1 MAKRVEKVLS
11 CQEHLDIK
19 DPQVELHLLRSCL
32 GLCKIN
38 HILRTV
44 LYHLIESTRKCTSLI
59 LVCAIAW
66 NRYPTRSFLI
76 VLGGKQPCLLVY
88 VHGLGLREELLH
100 QMLLLLEALTVL
112 VSLLVNCLPIHLLY
126 LLGQKLLSL
135 LVIMLSQVSLF
146 LEKFNVETGCNLSFL
161 PTVHVIWKRTHNMT
175 SSLCMTLI
183 YNEVC

>member
-11 CQEHLDIK
+11 CQGHLDIK

-44 LYHLIESTRKCTSLI
+44 PSHRIHQELYKFDIGLRHSLEQI
-59 LVCAIAW
+59 SHSFISDCSWRQATL
-66 NRYPTRSFLI
+66 PTR
-76 VLGGKQPCLLVY
+76 LGGLTVLVF
-88 VHGLGLREELLH
+88 VKHFLH
-100 QMLLLLEALTVL
+100 QMLLSLEAATLL
-112 VSLLVNCLPIHLLY
+112 VSLLVNCLPIHPLY

-161 PTVHVIWKRTHNMT
+161 PTVHV
-175 SSLCMTLI
+175 
-183 YNEVC
+183 V